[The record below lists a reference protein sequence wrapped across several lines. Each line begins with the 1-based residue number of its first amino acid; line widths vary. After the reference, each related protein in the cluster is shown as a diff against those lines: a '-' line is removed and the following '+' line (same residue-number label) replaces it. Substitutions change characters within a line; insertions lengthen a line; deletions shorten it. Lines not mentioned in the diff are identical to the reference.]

1 MNLLVCYYKL
11 SVMKFLKI
19 TILFFFLSSNV
30 LASITFKQSS
40 ESLNSVTLGIRGI
53 NFNPDGTK
61 MYITDSAGTETV
73 IQYLLT
79 KPYDISTAVWVSE
92 KQLDNVGLP
101 HAIEFKSDGTMM
113 YVMDNQN
120 KRVEQFTLSEA
131 WNSATLSHDNFFAVT
146 NETQIRGLAFKPDG
160 TIMYVIGAQKEIIYQ
175 YPLTTPWDVS
185 SADDET
191 RVLSPDLTSDE
202 NDPRN
207 IQFNSDG
214 TIMYIGGSGG
224 DEINKYTLS
233 SAYDVTTA
241 ELSDT
246 YSVSSKS
253 GRMRGFVVVDNGSK
267 IFITDDIDSDP
278 ENIIHEY
285 GVNCS
290 ETITCSDPKN
300 DKVVVGIAESQVEL
314 SKRAIKHV
322 TLPVI
327 HRMGWLRRHNQKD
340 NLTNQNIKF
349 NFSNEMMASVANVI
363 KVSNK
368 KITNSNKKNNDW
380 FYWSEGQISI
390 GEIDGSISSSAK
402 EIDTQGIT
410 IGADKKISENKIF
423 GYAIQLGKDNV
434 DLDSSNALLN
444 THNYSLS
451 LYGTLM
457 DNEKTSSEGLIGVNV
472 LDTEHIRIKNSNK
485 LTAQKSGNQIFG
497 SINLTKRLKKNRF
510 NYNPNLKIDL
520 GYTEFES
527 YREKSTLSND
537 DSDALIFDRHE
548 IITGLANIGMII
560 DNTFQFKNSTIKHNG
575 RLDYI
580 ADFSPS
586 SELKFS
592 YVTDQSTDH
601 NYVLGNVATH
611 NYRIGYGFDFS
622 TPTGWSIIV
631 NYEKEST
638 NGSGHSDDLYFAAGY
653 VPSSKTEYAL
663 NLQGSDTI
671 TAGINIVKNIKNF
684 DIKIDLE
691 NNLFDKNNN
700 QNAEIFL
707 SKIF

>member
-1 MNLLVCYYKL
+1 M
-11 SVMKFLKI
+11 FL
-19 TILFFFLSSNV
+19 FLSTNA
-30 LASITFKQSS
+30 LAGLTYKQSS
-40 ESLNSVTLGIRGI
+40 ASLNSVTLGLRGI

-61 MYITDSAGTETV
+61 MYVTDSQGTETV
-73 IQYLLT
+73 LQYSLSSAYDVSTASLVST
-79 KPYDISTAVWVSE
+79 EDISSDV
-92 KQLDNVGLP
+92 DLP
-101 HAIEFKSDGTMM
+101 HAITFSTDGTKMFI
-113 YVMDNQN
+113 MDN
-120 KRVEQFTLSEA
+120 KDTDVEVYTLSTA
-131 WNSATLSHDNFFAVT
+131 WDSSTSTWSARFNFNNEIDNQV
-146 NETQIRGLAFKPDG
+146 RGLTFNPEG
-160 TIMYVIGAQKEIIYQ
+160 TKMYIIGAQREVVYQ
-175 YPLTTPWDVS
+175 YPLSTPWDVS
-185 SADDET
+185 TAGSKTD
-191 RVLSPDLTSDE
+191 SPDLTSDE

-224 DEINKYTLS
+224 DEINKYTLT
-233 SAYDVTTA
+233 SAYDVSTA
-241 ELSDT
+241 SHSNT
-246 YSVSSKS
+246 YSISSETE
-253 GRMRGFVVVDNGSK
+253 RMRGFVIVDNGSK
-267 IFITDDIDSDP
+267 MYITSDVDSP
-278 ENIIHEY
+278 AENIIYEY
-285 GVNCS
+285 DISCA
-290 ETITCSDPKN
+290 ETITCSEPTS
-300 DKVVVGIAESQVEL
+300 DKVVLGIAESQVEL

-653 VPSSKTEYAL
+653 VPNAKTEYAL
-663 NLQGSDTI
+663 ILNPSDDFN
-671 TAGINIVKNIKNF
+671 ASLNIDKNIKGLDF
-684 DIKIDLE
+684 KLDFE
-691 NNLFDKNNN
+691 N
-700 QNAEIFL
+700 EIFSKNHKTNISL
-707 SKIF
+707 SKVF

>member
-1 MNLLVCYYKL
+1 
-11 SVMKFLKI
+11 MKFLKVI
-19 TILFFFLSSNV
+19 FLFLFLTTNA
-30 LASITFKQSS
+30 LAGLTYKQSS
-40 ESLNSVTLGIRGI
+40 ASLNSVTLGLRGI

-61 MYITDSAGTETV
+61 MYVTDSQGTETV
-73 IQYLLT
+73 LQYSLSSA
-79 KPYDISTAVWVSE
+79 YDVSTASLVSTTSITVV
-92 KQLDNVGLP
+92 NLP
-101 HAIEFKSDGTMM
+101 HAIEFKSDGSMM
-113 YVMDNQN
+113 YVIDNTGT
-120 KRVEQFTLSEA
+120 RVEQFNLTES
-131 WNSATLSHDNFFAVT
+131 WNSATLSHDDAFSVSDEA
-146 NETQIRGLAFKPDG
+146 QLRGLAFKPDG
-160 TIMYVIGAQKEIIYQ
+160 TRMYVIGTQKEIVYQ
-175 YPLTTPWDVS
+175 YTLTNPWDVT
-185 SADDET
+185 SAVAET
-191 RVLSPDLTSDE
+191 RVSSPDLTSDE

-214 TIMYIGGSGG
+214 TIMYVGGSGG

-253 GRMRGFVVVDNGSK
+253 GRMRGFVIVDNGSK
-267 IFITDDIDSDP
+267 IFITDDTDDP
-278 ENIIHEY
+278 AENIIHEY
-285 GVNCS
+285 GINCS

-327 HRMGWLRRHNQKD
+327 HRMEWLKRHNQND
-340 NLTNQNIKF
+340 NLTSQNIKF

-402 EIDTQGIT
+402 EIDTQGIA

-423 GYAIQLGKDNV
+423 GYAIQYGKDNA

-451 LYGTLM
+451 FYGTLM

-520 GYTEFES
+520 G
-527 YREKSTLSND
+527 
-537 DSDALIFDRHE
+537 
-548 IITGLANIGMII
+548 
-560 DNTFQFKNSTIKHNG
+560 
-575 RLDYI
+575 
-580 ADFSPS
+580 
-586 SELKFS
+586 
-592 YVTDQSTDH
+592 
-601 NYVLGNVATH
+601 
-611 NYRIGYGFDFS
+611 
-622 TPTGWSIIV
+622 
-631 NYEKEST
+631 
-638 NGSGHSDDLYFAAGY
+638 
-653 VPSSKTEYAL
+653 
-663 NLQGSDTI
+663 
-671 TAGINIVKNIKNF
+671 
-684 DIKIDLE
+684 
-691 NNLFDKNNN
+691 
-700 QNAEIFL
+700 
-707 SKIF
+707 

>member
-1 MNLLVCYYKL
+1 
-11 SVMKFLKI
+11 
-19 TILFFFLSSNV
+19 
-30 LASITFKQSS
+30 
-40 ESLNSVTLGIRGI
+40 
-53 NFNPDGTK
+53 

-233 SAYDVTTA
+233 SAYDVSTA

-327 HRMGWLRRHNQKD
+327 HRMEWLKRHDQKD
-340 NLTNQNIKF
+340 NLTSQNIKF

-363 KVSNK
+363 KASNK
-368 KITNSNKKNNDW
+368 RIKNSNKKNNDW

-410 IGADKKISENKIF
+410 IGADKKIGENKIF
-423 GYAIQLGKDNV
+423 GYAIQYGKDNA

-485 LTAQKSGNQIFG
+485 LSAQKSGNQIFG
-497 SINLTKRLKKNRF
+497 SINLTKRLEKNRF
-510 NYNPNLKIDL
+510 NYNPTLRIDL
-520 GYTEFES
+520 GFTEFES
-527 YREKSTLSND
+527 YRETSTLSNK
-537 DSDALIFDRHE
+537 DSDALIFDKHE
-548 IITGLANIGMII
+548 IISGLANIGMIV
-560 DNTFQFKNSTIKHNG
+560 DNTVQLKNSTIKHNG
-575 RLDYI
+575 RLEYI

-586 SELKFS
+586 SELQFS
-592 YVTDQSTDH
+592 YVTDQSTKY

-653 VPSSKTEYAL
+653 VPNAKTEYAL
-663 NLQGSDTI
+663 ILNPSDDFN
-671 TAGINIVKNIKNF
+671 ASLNIDKNIKGLDF
-684 DIKIDLE
+684 KLDFE
-691 NNLFDKNNN
+691 N
-700 QNAEIFL
+700 EIFSKNHKTNISL
-707 SKIF
+707 SKVF

>member
-11 SVMKFLKI
+11 NVMKFLKI

-40 ESLNSVTLGIRGI
+40 ESLNSVTFGIRGI

-79 KPYDISTAVWVSE
+79 KPYDISTATIVSTTPITE
-92 KQLDNVGLP
+92 AGLP

-113 YVMDNQN
+113 YVMDNKN

-131 WNSATLSHDNFFAVT
+131 WNSATLSHDNSSSAVS
-146 NETQIRGLAFKPDG
+146 NENQVRGLAFKPDG
-160 TIMYVIGAQKEIIYQ
+160 TRMYVIGAQKEIVYQ

-185 SADDET
+185 SADNET
-191 RVLSPDLTSDE
+191 RVESPDLTSDE

-497 SINLTKRLKKNRF
+497 SL
-510 NYNPNLKIDL
+510 
-520 GYTEFES
+520 
-527 YREKSTLSND
+527 
-537 DSDALIFDRHE
+537 
-548 IITGLANIGMII
+548 
-560 DNTFQFKNSTIKHNG
+560 
-575 RLDYI
+575 
-580 ADFSPS
+580 
-586 SELKFS
+586 
-592 YVTDQSTDH
+592 
-601 NYVLGNVATH
+601 
-611 NYRIGYGFDFS
+611 
-622 TPTGWSIIV
+622 
-631 NYEKEST
+631 
-638 NGSGHSDDLYFAAGY
+638 
-653 VPSSKTEYAL
+653 
-663 NLQGSDTI
+663 
-671 TAGINIVKNIKNF
+671 
-684 DIKIDLE
+684 
-691 NNLFDKNNN
+691 
-700 QNAEIFL
+700 IFL
-707 SKIF
+707 SD

>member
-11 SVMKFLKI
+11 KVMKFLKI

-40 ESLNSVTLGIRGI
+40 ESLNSVTFGIRGI

-79 KPYDISTAVWVSE
+79 KPYDISTAVWVSQ

-233 SAYDVTTA
+233 SAYDVSTA

-327 HRMGWLRRHNQKD
+327 HRMDWLRRHDQKD

-510 NYNPNLKIDL
+510 NYNPNLRIDL

-653 VPSSKTEYAL
+653 VPNSKTEYAL

-684 DIKIDLE
+684 DFKIDLE
-691 NNLFDKNNN
+691 NNLFDANNN
-700 QNAEIFL
+700 KSAKIFL
-707 SKIF
+707 SRIF

>member
-11 SVMKFLKI
+11 NVMKFLKI

-40 ESLNSVTLGIRGI
+40 ESLNSVTLGVRGI

-79 KPYDISTAVWVSE
+79 KPYDISTATIVSTTSITE
-92 KQLDNVGLP
+92 VNLP

-113 YVMDNQN
+113 YVIDNTGT
-120 KRVEQFTLSEA
+120 RVEQFNLTEA
-131 WNSATLSHDNFFAVT
+131 WNTAELSHDDFFSVSG
-146 NETQIRGLAFKPDG
+146 ESQLRGLTFKPDG
-160 TIMYVIGAQKEIIYQ
+160 TTMYVIGAQKEIVYQ
-175 YPLTTPWDVS
+175 YNLTDPWDVT
-185 SADDET
+185 SAVPET
-191 RVLSPDLTSDE
+191 RVESPDLTSDE

-207 IQFNSDG
+207 LQFNSEG

-267 IFITDDIDSDP
+267 IFITDDIDSEP

-327 HRMGWLRRHNQKD
+327 HRMDWLRRHDQKD

-653 VPSSKTEYAL
+653 VPNSKTEYAL

-684 DIKIDLE
+684 DFKIDLE
-691 NNLFDKNNN
+691 NNLFDANNN
-700 QNAEIFL
+700 KNAKIFL
-707 SKIF
+707 SRIF

>member
-1 MNLLVCYYKL
+1 MKNFYKII
-11 SVMKFLKI
+11 FLFLI
-19 TILFFFLSSNV
+19 LSSNT
-30 LASITFKQSS
+30 LASITYKQSS
-40 ESLNSVTLGIRGI
+40 SSLDSVTNALRGI

-61 MYITDSAGTETV
+61 MYVTEGQGTEEV
-73 IQYLLT
+73 LQYSL
-79 KPYDISTAVWVSE
+79 STAYDVNTATLVSTTP
-92 KQLDNVGLP
+92 LTNVNLP

-113 YVMDNQN
+113 YVIDNTGT
-120 KRVEQFTLSEA
+120 RVEQFTLSTA
-131 WNSATLSHDNFFAVT
+131 WDASTLSHDDDYSVSGEN
-146 NETQIRGLAFKPDG
+146 QLRGLTFKPDG
-160 TIMYVIGAQKEIIYQ
+160 TRMYVIGAQKEIVYQ
-175 YPLTTPWDVS
+175 YTLSTPWDVA
-185 SADDET
+185 SATKTNESDDF
-191 RVLSPDLTSDE
+191 TSDE
-202 NDPRN
+202 SDPRN
-207 IQFNSDG
+207 VQLNSDG
-214 TIMYIGGSGG
+214 TIMYIGGNND

-233 SAYDVTTA
+233 TAYDVSTA
-241 ELSDT
+241 SLSDT
-246 YSVSSKS
+246 YSVSSQS
-253 GRMRGFVVVDNGSK
+253 GRMRGFILADNGSK
-267 IFITDDIDSDP
+267 LYVTDDIDSP
-278 ENIIHEY
+278 SENIIYEY
-285 GVNCS
+285 DISCA
-290 ETITCSDPKN
+290 ETITCSEPKN

-327 HRMGWLRRHNQKD
+327 HRMGWLRRHDQKD

-510 NYNPNLKIDL
+510 NYNPNLRIDL

-653 VPSSKTEYAL
+653 VPNSKTEYAL
-663 NLQGSDTI
+663 NFTGGDTI

-684 DIKIDLE
+684 DFKIDLE